1 MIFLKKSIEH
11 NTILNDDKNDDIYLG
26 DNDELFLAQKRRIEK
41 KDWEKEREV
50 SLKERGIER
59 EKGKKKRKKE
69 K

>member
-41 KDWEKEREV
+41 KDWEKKREV

-59 EKGKKKRKKE
+59 EKGKKKKE